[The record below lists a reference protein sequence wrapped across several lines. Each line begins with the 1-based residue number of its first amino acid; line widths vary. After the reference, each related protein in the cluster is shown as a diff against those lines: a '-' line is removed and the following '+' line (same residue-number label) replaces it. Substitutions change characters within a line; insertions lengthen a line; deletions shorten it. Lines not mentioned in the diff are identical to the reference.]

1 MLVEI
6 IMTPFWV
13 LIEGLVSLLPSMSV
27 VSNGFNTVLDV
38 VGYGCAF
45 IGSDFFLGL
54 LGNIVF
60 WLVAQL
66 SWSIIEWCYIKIPGV
81 N

>member
-38 VGYGCAF
+38 VAF
-45 IGSDFFLGL
+45 P
-54 LGNIVF
+54 N
-60 WLVAQL
+60 
-66 SWSIIEWCYIKIPGV
+66 KT
-81 N
+81 

>member
-27 VSNGFNTVLDV
+27 VSNQVYFEVIL
-38 VGYGCAF
+38 
-45 IGSDFFLGL
+45 
-54 LGNIVF
+54 
-60 WLVAQL
+60 
-66 SWSIIEWCYIKIPGV
+66 
-81 N
+81 